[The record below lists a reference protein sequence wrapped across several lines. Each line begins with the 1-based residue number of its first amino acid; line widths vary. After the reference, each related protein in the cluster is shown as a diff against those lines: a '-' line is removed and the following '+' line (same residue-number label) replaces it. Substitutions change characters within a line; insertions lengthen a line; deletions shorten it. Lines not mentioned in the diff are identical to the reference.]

1 MSFAL
6 RDKKFPLARKALWA
20 RAPVLRQAFNIIY
33 RARALAYHL
42 QRLKIPFKFKVK
54 DLANSRALLLS
65 SIKMAVATFC
75 SRILGLVREQV
86 IAFQFGASG
95 MTDAFYV
102 AFRIPNLLR
111 DLFAEGAFSAAFVPT
126 FVETNREDK
135 QSARRLL
142 WSLFVFLLLATLSLS
157 VVAIV
162 FAPEIIGAFAP
173 KFQQD
178 PEKFATTVGLT
189 RIMAPFLTFVSL
201 AALFMGALNSLKIF
215 FIPSLAPAFFN
226 VTMIVC
232 MLALPSYF
240 SAKGIPMV
248 YALGAGVFVGGL
260 VQALVQLPL
269 IIKAGMGP
277 LWLKGGLHPKTKKVV
292 MLLGPGLV
300 GFAATQ
306 VNLIVTTVLATGT
319 LVGAVSWLNYA
330 FRLFQLPVGILSVS
344 IGNAN
349 LVHFSNAWK
358 MGEKEEAKGLL
369 RNSYLSS
376 WVVILPAMIIAVLF
390 SNEIVHIIFERG
402 RFDAHSTLMTS
413 KALVWY
419 AIGLPFYGIY
429 KILVPSFYTIDRQKI
444 PVYCSVFSIGFNIV
458 FCVLLTPIYGF
469 EILAFG
475 TTLSMF
481 LNSSA
486 QTLIMKRDLGM
497 KGTDF
502 LSLRLLKVV
511 VASLGVSALVWL
523 AKPFVQ
529 FYQLGFL
536 GKCVYLGVFFF
547 LVFVFYALFLFALG
561 ERSVVLKILD
571 KIRKRLS

>member
-1 MSFAL
+1 ML
-6 RDKKFPLARKALWA
+6 RVIKNFRLQVKLFG
-20 RAPVLRQAFNIIY
+20 RAPPVLRQAFNIIY

-54 DLANSRALLLS
+54 DLANSKALLLS

-157 VVAIV
+157 AVAIV

-240 SAKGIPMV
+240 SAKGIPVV
-248 YALGAGVFVGGL
+248 YALGAGVFLGGL

-269 IIKAGMGP
+269 VIKAGMGP

-292 MLLGPGLV
+292 TLLGPGLV

-358 MGEKEEAKGLL
+358 VGEKEEAKGLL

-390 SNEIVHIIFERG
+390 SKEIVHIIFERG

-413 KALVWY
+413 KALIWY

-523 AKPFVQ
+523 TKPFVQ

-536 GKCVYLGVFFF
+536 GKCVYLGVFFV